1 MQRAMRRAILLT
13 FFLLSSAAQVRA
25 ETVYE
30 FVAQCRE
37 EKLGDCFNEIES
49 HLDRI
54 RLVEQGRAFCL
65 PRVWGPAMADSSSYP
80 VSVLEYVRLGLSAA
94 RFGSSARP
102 ADDVMGEVL
111 GRIYPCR

>member
-1 MQRAMRRAILLT
+1 MQLSTRRAILLA
-13 FFLLSSAAQVRA
+13 LAVLSPADARA

-30 FVAQCRE
+30 FISQCRE
-37 EKLGDCFNEIES
+37 EKLGDCFNQIES

-65 PRVWGPAMADSSSYP
+65 PRVWGPTMADSSSYP